1 MKQPKF
7 SARRDMFNVMND
19 SPSIVTISGTKK
31 RVKIR
36 GIKPYTIECLTKL
49 WLERDAAQAEDSAGV
64 LKSLCIEPYFSVK
77 QACLFV
83 LNDYWKIKMLYP
95 IMWRLWGKLW
105 GFTEEQMEPI
115 IVEGK
120 KKLPLTAHWRNMAS
134 SVDMRMDW
142 MKMTK
147 KEAEQY
153 RAELLSVAK
162 ALSLKSSQNTEKPNG
177 E

>member
-1 MKQPKF
+1 
-7 SARRDMFNVMND
+7 
-19 SPSIVTISGTKK
+19 
-31 RVKIR
+31 
-36 GIKPYTIECLTKL
+36 
-49 WLERDAAQAEDSAGV
+49 
-64 LKSLCIEPYFSVK
+64 
-77 QACLFV
+77 
-83 LNDYWKIKMLYP
+83 MLYP

-105 GFTEEQMEPI
+105 GFTEEQVEPI

-153 RAELLSVAK
+153 RAELLSAAK

>member
-1 MKQPKF
+1 
-7 SARRDMFNVMND
+7 
-19 SPSIVTISGTKK
+19 
-31 RVKIR
+31 
-36 GIKPYTIECLTKL
+36 
-49 WLERDAAQAEDSAGV
+49 
-64 LKSLCIEPYFSVK
+64 
-77 QACLFV
+77 
-83 LNDYWKIKMLYP
+83 MLYP

-162 ALSLKSSQNTEKPNG
+162 ALSLKSSQSTEKPNG

>member
-1 MKQPKF
+1 
-7 SARRDMFNVMND
+7 
-19 SPSIVTISGTKK
+19 
-31 RVKIR
+31 
-36 GIKPYTIECLTKL
+36 
-49 WLERDAAQAEDSAGV
+49 
-64 LKSLCIEPYFSVK
+64 
-77 QACLFV
+77 
-83 LNDYWKIKMLYP
+83 
-95 IMWRLWGKLW
+95 
-105 GFTEEQMEPI
+105 MEPI